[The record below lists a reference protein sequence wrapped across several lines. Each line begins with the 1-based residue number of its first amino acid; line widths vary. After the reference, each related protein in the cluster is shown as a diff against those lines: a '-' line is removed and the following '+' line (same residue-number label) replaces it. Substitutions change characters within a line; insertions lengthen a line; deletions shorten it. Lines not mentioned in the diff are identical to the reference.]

1 VTTTRTTFGVAR
13 KSAARV
19 GVVDAVMKSLCHEH
33 TYRTLDY
40 RKKSESYLKQYMHQ
54 PLQRAMVEICRT
66 LEPRLSERAIQRKAA
81 SALFWEGD
89 VNTTVNHV
97 RFLGVQHR
105 PDFVVKAGGIRMAVE
120 IKRGENG
127 SAIRDGIGQSMAY
140 AACGDFDFVAYL
152 FIDTLK
158 DKKILESVQ
167 RDEATAVFIESLWV
181 NYNVRFS
188 VV

>member
-1 VTTTRTTFGVAR
+1 MSVITKLGVAR
-13 KSAARV
+13 KSDARV
-19 GVVDAVMKSLCHEH
+19 GIVDAVMGSLCHEH

-40 RKKSESYLKQYMHQ
+40 RRKSESYLKQYMHQ
-54 PLQRAMVEICRT
+54 PLQRTMSEVWRT
-66 LEPRLSERAIQRKAA
+66 LRPRLSDKAIRRKAGQ
-81 SALFWEGD
+81 SLFWEGD

-105 PDFVVKAGGIRMAVE
+105 PDFVVKAGGIRLAVE

-127 SAIRDGIGQSMAY
+127 SAVRDGIGQSFAY

-152 FIDTLK
+152 FIDTSK
-158 DKKILESVQ
+158 DKKILESVE
-167 RDEATAVFIESLWV
+167 RDDTTAAFIRSLWE
-181 NYNVRFS
+181 NYNIRFT